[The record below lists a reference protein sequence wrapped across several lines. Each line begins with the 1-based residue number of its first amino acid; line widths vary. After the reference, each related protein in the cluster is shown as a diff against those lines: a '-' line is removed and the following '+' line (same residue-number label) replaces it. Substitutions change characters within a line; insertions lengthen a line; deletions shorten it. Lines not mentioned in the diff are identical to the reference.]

1 MMDIDRQ
8 MAVIK
13 RGVAELIDEKEL
25 RKKLERGTPLRVKV
39 GFDPT
44 APDLHLGHTVVM
56 HKMRHFQELG
66 HQIIFLIGDF
76 TGRIGDPTGR
86 SETRPPLTEEQVIAN
101 AETYKKQVFKILDP
115 EKTIVEFNS
124 HWLGKMDASDFIRLA
139 SSYTVARMLERDDFE
154 KRFREQRPI
163 SIHEFIYPLCQGY
176 DSVALKADVEMGG
189 TDQKFNLLVGRNL
202 QAHYGMESQCILT
215 MPLLEGLD
223 GVRKMSKSYG
233 NYIGIDEAP
242 SEIFGKVMA
251 ISDEL
256 MWRYYELL
264 SFKSLEEIATLKED
278 VTQGR
283 VHPKAAKEMLAHE
296 MVSRYHSEKD
306 ADEARQGFNAV
317 FASGG
322 VPDDAPCHTCAQG
335 DDSTPPAFLEA
346 AGLVKSRGEAKRLIK
361 EGALS
366 VDGQRCDDAMSPLA
380 AGEYVIKLGKKR
392 FLRLTVPASP
402 APAVLWR
409 GGGGTFGNKK
419 SPRPLALPHPFK
431 KLHSGPC
438 AGPRRRLTGRAILP
452 SSSSRHTGCF
462 ALPEPWPAWRTSSG
476 QPVSACCSSFRQ
488 VFEPFLLP
496 LSPERPR
503 PAGTSTPSLL
513 SCRHSPESFPSPAL
527 AGCHDRTRRTLRQF
541 AKTPCIPG
549 GAPIRSLFR
558 HAPMTPTFRQRRGLS
573 STPE

>member
-139 SSYTVARMLERDDFE
+139 SSYTVARMMERDDFE

-233 NYIGIDEAP
+233 NYIGLTDAPKDMFGKTMSIPDEMIGKYYRLASSLTPAEVDKIDAALADGSADPYELKRALGRDLCDTYHGAGAGDEAQAEFDRVFKEGQLADFP
-242 SEIFGKVMA
+242 EKHVELTVN
-251 ISDEL
+251 DEGQIYL
-256 MWRYYELL
+256 AGLL
-264 SFKSLEEIATLKED
+264 
-278 VTQGR
+278 
-283 VHPKAAKEMLAHE
+283 
-296 MVSRYHSEKD
+296 KD
-306 ADEARQGFNAV
+306 LGLSASAGQARRDIDG
-317 FASGG
+317 GG
-322 VPDDAPCHTCAQG
+322 VKINGKAVAPKSYNIDPSALKLG
-335 DDSTPPAFLEA
+335 DT
-346 AGLVKSRGEAKRLIK
+346 
-361 EGALS
+361 LS
-366 VDGQRCDDAMSPLA
+366 VGKRK
-380 AGEYVIKLGKKR
+380 GFKL
-392 FLRLTVPASP
+392 V
-402 APAVLWR
+402 
-409 GGGGTFGNKK
+409 
-419 SPRPLALPHPFK
+419 
-431 KLHSGPC
+431 
-438 AGPRRRLTGRAILP
+438 
-452 SSSSRHTGCF
+452 
-462 ALPEPWPAWRTSSG
+462 
-476 QPVSACCSSFRQ
+476 
-488 VFEPFLLP
+488 
-496 LSPERPR
+496 
-503 PAGTSTPSLL
+503 
-513 SCRHSPESFPSPAL
+513 
-527 AGCHDRTRRTLRQF
+527 
-541 AKTPCIPG
+541 
-549 GAPIRSLFR
+549 
-558 HAPMTPTFRQRRGLS
+558 
-573 STPE
+573 